1 MLPKDYNRHPSIVN
15 PDVDIAGLQYERNP
29 EAEYG
34 EHIKDT
40 YAICNTSASHTYGNV
55 LSLIEKYL
63 LDKLSPQIEFKTVMA
78 NTTVANRQVRHLP
91 HQLYKKELPMMA
103 LVPRISFGQDDN
115 RFLGHTIMNDR
126 YTDTHSLWGDGS
138 LIPLSEDRNNGIWIH
153 GHYNRALMFVDI
165 IMGFDTYIEQVNALS
180 YLHNVVGINHNKFV
194 RAPLELYIPG
204 ELCELIGN
212 LTHIPVRSENGSVYN
227 FLTHMN
233 TVWHHPITYKL
244 KGGSNT
250 DEFFMYYI
258 ADLDVVIQDVNN
270 DTGVKDGQ
278 IRRNFNITFTVRCEF
293 NTIGYF
299 MLTSPQIKLPVQLP
313 VHENDKILPIFS
325 DSINLDDFILPIGW
339 KILSWPIFK
348 LKPNESSISIEPLL
362 NISLES
368 VIDHHLQFGIPM
380 EKFISIQF
388 RENGNILTSENFYI
402 DWKKRML
409 HIANPNP
416 RRTYRLIISVCID
429 YINNLVKTLYNLE

>member
-1 MLPKDYNRHPSIVN
+1 MLPRDYHNSPSVAN
-15 PDVDIAGLQYERNP
+15 PDINITGLQYERNP

-55 LSLIEKYL
+55 LSLIEKYI
-63 LDKLSPQIEFKTVMA
+63 LDKFNPQIQFKTVMA
-78 NTTVANRQVRHLP
+78 NTTIANRQVRHLP

-103 LVPRISFGQDDN
+103 LIPRISFGQDDN

-126 YTDTHSLWGDGS
+126 FTDMHSLWGDGS
-138 LIPLSEDRNNGIWIH
+138 LIELSVDHDNGIWVH

-165 IMGFDTYIEQVNALS
+165 IMGFDTYIEQINALS
-180 YLHNVVGINHNKFV
+180 YLHNVIGIGHNKFV
-194 RAPLELYIPG
+194 RAPLELYIPR
-204 ELCELIGN
+204 ELCEIIGN
-212 LTHIPVRSENGSVYN
+212 LSHIPVKSESGSVHD

-233 TVWHHPITYKL
+233 SVWHHPITYKL

-258 ADLDVVIQDVNN
+258 ADLDVVIQDVNY

-299 MLTSPQIKLPVQLP
+299 MLTSPQIKMPMQIP
-313 VHENDKILPIFS
+313 TQDEEKILPIFS
-325 DSINLDDFILPIGW
+325 DAINLDDFNLPIGW
-339 KILSWPIFK
+339 TVLSWPIFK
-348 LKPNESSISIEPLL
+348 LKPNESSISIKSLL
-362 NISLES
+362 NISLET
-368 VIDHHLQFGIPM
+368 VIDYHLQMGIPM
-380 EKFISIQF
+380 EKFINIQF
-388 RENGNILTSENFYI
+388 RENGTILTDEAFYI
-402 DWKKRML
+402 DWGKREL

-416 RRTYRLIISVCID
+416 RRTYRLIITVSINYV
-429 YINNLVKTLYNLE
+429 NNLVKTLYNLE